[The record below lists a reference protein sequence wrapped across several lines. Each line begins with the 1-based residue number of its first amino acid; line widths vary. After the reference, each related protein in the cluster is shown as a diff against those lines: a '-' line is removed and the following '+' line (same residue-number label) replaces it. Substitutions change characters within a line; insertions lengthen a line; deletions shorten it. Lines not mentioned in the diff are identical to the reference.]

1 MLSTFFIVIVT
12 HKTQTFQHVSV
23 EHDVTNMEDDRKK
36 KIARSKMNFSPL
48 FTNQRWIN
56 VYMLNSNK
64 RDRSYLSF
72 HLGEIS

>member
-36 KIARSKMNFSPL
+36 KKNSPIKDELFST
-48 FTNQRWIN
+48 F
-56 VYMLNSNK
+56 Y
-64 RDRSYLSF
+64 
-72 HLGEIS
+72 